1 MSWISVD
8 QKLIGG
14 KLRELH
20 KEIECSRN
28 EAIGIL
34 IGLWLWGMDNAN
46 ADGLLRGCGREDIEE
61 QISIGADKR
70 YEPEKAYDALVSGG
84 WLEER
89 DGGIYIHDWED
100 WRYHYNKWV
109 ADKERNKERQ
119 KRFRERHAE
128 DNANSNGRSNVTD
141 DTKPQAEPEKQ
152 EEQTKRKA
160 RDYSATGFVEFWNI
174 YPRKEDKAEAY
185 QCYKARLKDGY
196 TPDELIL
203 AARKYADLCK
213 RKRYEKEY
221 IKKAKRFIGANGSFT
236 ELIEIAPETEPKRK
250 EGENPFL

>member
-20 KEIECSRN
+20 KEIGCSRN

-70 YEPEKAYDALVSGG
+70 YEPEKAYDALISGG

-89 DGGIYIHDWED
+89 DGGIYIHDWEE
-100 WRYHYNKWV
+100 WRYHYNKWQ
-109 ADKERNKERQ
+109 ADRERNKERQ

-128 DNANSNGRSNVTD
+128 DNADSNIKSNVTG
-141 DTKPQAEPEKQ
+141 EEKQ
-152 EEQTKRKA
+152 EQKPEKKEERYA
-160 RDYSATGFVEFWNI
+160 EPGFNEFWKI
-174 YPRKEDKAEAY
+174 YPRKNDKGQAY
-185 QCYKARLKDGY
+185 RKYKARIKDGY
-196 TPDELIL
+196 SPDELI
-203 AARKYADLCK
+203 AAATAYAAECK
-213 RKRYEKEY
+213 RKRTEQQY
-221 IKKAKRFIGANGSFT
+221 IKHAKTFLGDSTPFLEYLTKKQEEKAPVR
-236 ELIEIAPETEPKRK
+236 AP
-250 EGENPFL
+250 GENPFL

>member
-119 KRFRERHAE
+119 KRFRERHAD
-128 DNANSNGRSNVTD
+128 DNANNNGKSNVTD
-141 DTKPQAEPEKQ
+141 DTKPHENPGKKEERYAEP
-152 EEQTKRKA
+152 
-160 RDYSATGFVEFWNI
+160 GFNEFWKI
-174 YPRKEDKAEAY
+174 YPRKNDKGQAY
-185 QCYKARLKDGY
+185 RKYKARIKDGY
-196 TPDELIL
+196 SPDELI
-203 AARKYADLCK
+203 AAATAYAAECK
-213 RKRYEKEY
+213 RQRTEQQYIKHAKTFLGDSTPFLEY
-221 IKKAKRFIGANGSFT
+221 ISKKQEAALTR
-236 ELIEIAPETEPKRK
+236 AP
-250 EGENPFL
+250 GENPFL

>member
-20 KEIECSRN
+20 KEIGCSRN

-70 YEPEKAYDALVSGG
+70 YEPVRAYDALISGG

-89 DGGIYIHDWED
+89 DGGIYIHDWEE
-100 WRYHYNKWV
+100 WRYHYNKWQ
-109 ADKERNKERQ
+109 ADRERNKERQ

-128 DNANSNGRSNVTD
+128 DNADSNAKSNVTGD
-141 DTKPQAEPEKQ
+141 EKQ
-152 EEQTKRKA
+152 EQKPEKKEERYA
-160 RDYSATGFVEFWNI
+160 EPGFNEFWKI
-174 YPRKEDKAEAY
+174 YPRKNDKGQAY
-185 QCYKARLKDGY
+185 RKYKARIKDGY
-196 TPDELIL
+196 SPDELI
-203 AARKYADLCK
+203 AAATAYAAECK
-213 RKRYEKEY
+213 RQRTEQQY
-221 IKKAKRFIGANGSFT
+221 IKHAKTFLGDSTPFLEYLTKKQEEKAPVR
-236 ELIEIAPETEPKRK
+236 AP
-250 EGENPFL
+250 GENPFL

>member
-20 KEIECSRN
+20 KEIGCSRN

-46 ADGLLRGCGREDIEE
+46 AEGLLRGCGREDIVE

-70 YEPEKAYDALVSGG
+70 YEPEKTYDALVSGG

-109 ADKERNKERQ
+109 MDKERNKARQ
-119 KRFRERHAE
+119 KRFRERHADE
-128 DNANSNGRSNVTD
+128 NNGSNAESNVTE
-141 DTKPQAEPEKQ
+141 TSKKEEPEKK
-152 EEQTKRKA
+152 EERYA
-160 RDYSATGFVEFWNI
+160 EPGFTEFWKM
-174 YPRKEDKAEAY
+174 YPRKNDKGQAY
-185 QCYKARLKDGY
+185 RKYKARIKDGY
-196 TPDELIL
+196 RPEELI
-203 AARKYADLCK
+203 AAATAYAAECK
-213 RKRYEKEY
+213 RQKTEQQYIKHAKTFLGDSTPFLEY
-221 IKKAKRFIGANGSFT
+221 ISKKQEA
-236 ELIEIAPETEPKRK
+236 APARAP
-250 EGENPFL
+250 GENPFI